1 MDHLPTIQRHTLR
14 WTLNEGVL
22 AMDARKKKVLFH
34 TIMIILMLGVIEG
47 TAFLG
52 CLILQSKSV
61 IYRPSHKAYSK
72 YIASR
77 DARLGWPSPERF
89 GHDGLFDA
97 TGSRLIPAFPDPT
110 EYRAWISLYGDSFTW
125 GSEVDNDHAWSNI
138 LSEMLRARVSNYG
151 VPGYGT
157 DQAFLR
163 FLHNTGDEA
172 QIVFLNH
179 MSENIR
185 RNINQYR
192 ELIEGDGGIGGS
204 IGFKPRFIMDGH
216 GQFTL
221 IPLPSFSEI
230 EYPNVVNDPERY
242 LPYEYFIPNGP
253 SGIQKLSFPYT
264 WTVLKCLRNFHIRA
278 KLFGAPLYT
287 EFYAPDHPSQA
298 LSITVGILKRFHE
311 ETRTRGKIPIITI
324 IPSGQS
330 LLFFRE
336 KGYWPYQ
343 PLLDELRHQEIEAL
357 NFGEGIIR
365 RLGTNDMHALFNNNS
380 AHYKEKGNRILADI
394 AFEHLREKRLL
405 LP

>member
-1 MDHLPTIQRHTLR
+1 LEEFSYLKGHPTLLPIQNGQSPVWVCLF
-14 WTLNEGVL
+14 LQ
-22 AMDARKKKVLFH
+22 RK
-34 TIMIILMLGVIEG
+34 
-47 TAFLG
+47 A
-52 CLILQSKSV
+52 V
-61 IYRPSHKAYSK
+61 IYHPQVDKAYSK
-72 YIASR
+72 YIAIR
-77 DARLGWPSPERF
+77 DATLGWPSPERF
-89 GHDGLFDA
+89 GHDGLRDVA
-97 TGSRLIPAFPDPT
+97 GSRIIPAFPDPT
-110 EYRAWISLYGDSFTW
+110 KHRAWISLYGDSFTW

-192 ELIEGDGGIGGS
+192 QLIAYGDG
-204 IGFKPRFIMDGH
+204 IGFKPRYIMH
-216 GQFTL
+216 QPGQLTL
-221 IPLPSFSEI
+221 IPLPSFSEM

-278 KLFGAPLYT
+278 KLFGVPHYA

-298 LSITVGILKRFHE
+298 LPITASILKRFHE
-311 ETRTRGKIPIITI
+311 EARTRGKIPIITV
-324 IPSGQS
+324 IPRGLD

-336 KGYWPYQ
+336 KGNWPYQ
-343 PLLDELRHQEIEAL
+343 PLMDELRHQEIEVL

-365 RLGTNDMHALFNNNS
+365 HLGTNDIHALFNDIL
-380 AHYKEKGNRILADI
+380 AHYNEEGYRILADI
-394 AFEHLREKRLL
+394 AFDYLREKRLL
-405 LP
+405 VPKEAE